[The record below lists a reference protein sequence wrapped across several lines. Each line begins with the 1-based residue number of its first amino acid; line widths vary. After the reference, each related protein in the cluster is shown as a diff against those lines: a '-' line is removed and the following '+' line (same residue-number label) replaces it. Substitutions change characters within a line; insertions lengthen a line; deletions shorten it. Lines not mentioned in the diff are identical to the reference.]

1 MVQPF
6 AASKSRA
13 LRSRAGD
20 PRPAAMRRLLP
31 LVMLMAITAC
41 AAPRG
46 YPSLAPRAA
55 EAIDPRLPID
65 ATPSPGTLDTR
76 TAAALAEAVA
86 AARAATGEFDRLARS
101 AEALA
106 AAAGPRQS
114 ESWIAAQQALSVL
127 SAQHGVTTTAAA
139 NIDAIAAEK
148 IDATRWLVPATRAA
162 IEAAAAEVGAIN
174 DRQSATIDRLGA
186 RLGV

>member
-1 MVQPF
+1 MRF
-6 AASKSRA
+6 TLSLA
-13 LRSRAGD
+13 LTMLVAG
-20 PRPAAMRRLLP
+20 
-31 LVMLMAITAC
+31 C
-41 AAPRG
+41 AAPSG
-46 YPSLAPRAA
+46 YPSLAPRVG
-55 EAIDPRLPID
+55 ERIDPRVPI
-65 ATPSPGTLDTR
+65 AANPSPGTLDPR
-76 TAAALAEAVA
+76 TAASLAEAVA
-86 AARAATGEFDRLARS
+86 AARGGEGAFAELART

-114 ESWIAAQQALSVL
+114 ESWIVAQQALSAL
-127 SAQHGVTTTAAA
+127 GAQHGVTTNAAA

-186 RLGV
+186 RLGS